1 MDEVRMYMSEASV
14 TIEAKS
20 SVMDTVKLMKEN
32 SVGAMLI
39 TEDDK
44 IIGIFTETDLLRK
57 VVAAE
62 KSLANTKIG
71 SVMCYPLI
79 SIDADSNMLKAFYV
93 MQQRNLRHLTVTEKG
108 EVVGILSIKDIAN
121 FYIGKFGKKV
131 DKVDKSK
138 SSDDKG
144 K

>member
-1 MDEVRMYMSEASV
+1 MDEVKMYMSEASV
-14 TIEAKS
+14 TIEARS
-20 SVMDTVKLMKEN
+20 SVQDTVKLMKEN

-57 VVAAE
+57 VVADG
-62 KSLANTKIG
+62 KSLTNTKIG

-79 SIDADSNMLKAFYV
+79 SIDAKSNMLRAFYV
-93 MQQRNLRHLTVTEKG
+93 MQQRNLRHLTVTEN
-108 EVVGILSIKDIAN
+108 ENVVGILSIKDIAN
-121 FYIGKFGKKV
+121 YYIGKFGKKV
-131 DKVDKSK
+131 DKVDRAKE
-138 SSDDKG
+138 DKD